1 MRLEGGAANFERTIK
16 IAKSEG
22 RIKSIDER
30 PRIDAPFFEY
40 QSNAICWN
48 ERVVWLWPIS
58 EQLRIRDH
66 HIHRRWF
73 FIDAKIWS
81 DSKYWRGIYIY
92 NYTKW
97 KIIRKKSR
105 HLLDWKQKFIHNY
118 WSYSK
123 GKATVRPVARGE
135 DFISSR
141 LTSHIEIFTKFFVY
155 SRCRRAMKNS

>member
-58 EQLRIRDH
+58 KQLRIRDH

-105 HLLDWKQKFIHNY
+105 HLLDWKQKFIHN
-118 WSYSK
+118 WSYST

-135 DFISSR
+135 DFFRVGSPHTNFYQI
-141 LTSHIEIFTKFFVY
+141 LYLLLLQTAGALEK
-155 SRCRRAMKNS
+155 